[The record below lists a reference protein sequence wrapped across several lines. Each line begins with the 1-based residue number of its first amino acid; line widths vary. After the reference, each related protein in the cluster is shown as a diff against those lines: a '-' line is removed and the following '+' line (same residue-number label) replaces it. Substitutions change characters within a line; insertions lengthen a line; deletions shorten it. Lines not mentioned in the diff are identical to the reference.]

1 MTIVINTLNLLRE
14 EYSKLQV
21 KIAEKL
27 RKKLFSRFN
36 ARLRRKNGYSLKANS
51 FNLKRLLFLGQKVK
65 INKNEILSNIIDI
78 KTRNRAAWC
87 NFPLKIPVN
96 EEFVEGIGY
105 YIGDGRLKTSSGLS
119 TSNTDIETI
128 KFFIGWL

>member
-87 NFPLKIPVN
+87 NFPLK
-96 EEFVEGIGY
+96 F
-105 YIGDGRLKTSSGLS
+105 R
-119 TSNTDIETI
+119 
-128 KFFIGWL
+128 